1 MKGRKCQQSAE
12 LKKKLTVTPFIPGA
26 PIPIHYCLYKLD
38 TSTSTSTFMY
48 IPKHF
53 SKEGELIENKVNFC
67 NININGNP
75 RDYQREI
82 INTIHKELTLKE
94 SCIACLYTGW
104 GKTFASLYIAS
115 LLGVKTIIL
124 VNKETLLEQ
133 WKEQIVKFLG
143 VKPGIIQ
150 GKVINTKPN
159 LCIGMIQSISMKDYP
174 EDTFNDFSLS
184 IWDETHHY
192 CSKVFSSAFYKIGS
206 KYNLGLT
213 ATLKRTDKLE
223 HTLSWFL
230 GDVAVNVQLL
240 VIEPIIKIYTFYE
253 HPENTIK
260 YLPNGKVNSAA
271 SITNVTEIGCRNSLI
286 IRLIEEHVK
295 EKRKILILSDRKS
308 HCEKIAHELKN
319 KSYTTGLYYGGMK
332 KDELDISNKC
342 DVIVAT
348 YQMASEGYD
357 NPELD
362 TLVLASPK
370 CNIEQAVGRILRK
383 VNKNLPV
390 VIDLNDSISIFNNWN
405 KKRLSFYRTR
415 NFNITHPENKTRN
428 LKECP
433 ELPLEYL
440 FRDTCEV

>member
-1 MKGRKCQQSAE
+1 MKGRKCNQSNE
-12 LKKKLTVTPFIPGA
+12 LKKKLTVTPFIPGSPV
-26 PIPIHYCLYKLD
+26 PIKYCLYKLNVKD
-38 TSTSTSTFMY
+38 ESMY
-48 IPKHF
+48 IPKYF

-75 RDYQREI
+75 RDYQKDVIDI
-82 INTIHKELTLKE
+82 IYKELTLKE

-133 WKEQIVKFLG
+133 WKEQIIKFLG

-213 ATLKRTDKLE
+213 ATLKRADKLE

-230 GDVAVNVQLL
+230 GEVAVNVQLL
-240 VIEPIIKIYTFYE
+240 IIEPIIKIYTFYE
-253 HPENTIK
+253 YPGNTIK

-271 SITNVTEIGCRNSLI
+271 SITNVTEIECRDSLI
-286 IRLIEEHVK
+286 IRLIKEHAK
-295 EKRKILILSDRKS
+295 EDRKILVLSDRKC
-308 HCEKIAHELKN
+308 HCEKIVHELKN
-319 KSYTTGLYYGGMK
+319 TSYTVGLYYGGMK
-332 KDELDISNKC
+332 KDELNISNNC
-342 DVIVAT
+342 DIIVAT

-383 VNKNLPV
+383 INKNPPV

-405 KKRLSFYRTR
+405 KKRLSFY
-415 NFNITHPENKTRN
+415 NLKKFNIIYPENKKEN
-428 LKECP
+428 VKECCD
-433 ELPLEYL
+433 LPLDYL
-440 FRDTCEV
+440 FRDTSEV